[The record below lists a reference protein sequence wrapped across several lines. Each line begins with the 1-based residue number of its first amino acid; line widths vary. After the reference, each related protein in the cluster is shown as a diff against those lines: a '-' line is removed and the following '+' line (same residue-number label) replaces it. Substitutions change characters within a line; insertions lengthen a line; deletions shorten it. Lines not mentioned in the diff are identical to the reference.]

1 MTAFEFGKAEA
12 EDGSPFCPETV
23 FVSDTQMGEYAQGF
37 LSVQPDNQA
46 ALAFMDDLA
55 VGKAIVQG
63 CLAEMRAADL
73 AVDEAQ
79 YTPRPGY
86 DF

>member
-1 MTAFEFGKAEA
+1 MTAFEFGAWAAE
-12 EDGSPFCPETV
+12 ENDPFCPESV
-23 FVSDTQMGEYAQGF
+23 FINADRMGMYAAGF

-46 ALAFMDDLA
+46 ALSFTGQFDSRF
-55 VGKAIVQG
+55 
-63 CLAEMRAADL
+63 AEMRADDL

>member
-1 MTAFEFGKAEA
+1 MTAYEFGAEMA
-12 EDGSPFCPETV
+12 RLGEPFAPELV
-23 FVSDTQMGEYAQGF
+23 FVSESHMGEYAAGF
-37 LSVQPDNQA
+37 LSIQPDNPA
-46 ALAFMDDLA
+46 ALSFTGQFDSR
-55 VGKAIVQG
+55 
-63 CLAEMRAADL
+63 LAEMRAADL